1 MKALLATTAAVT
13 LAATLAAN
21 AQPVPPPPASG
32 PTCIQTYNID
42 HTKAPDDRTILFY
55 MRDGSVLQTNTR
67 NVCSGLS
74 INGFAYVSN
83 PAPQFCPGLQ
93 TIRVLRIGGVC
104 MLTPFVPYVA
114 PPKPVN

>member
-1 MKALLATTAAVT
+1 MKMLLATTAFT
-13 LAATLAAN
+13 LAATLAG
-21 AQPVPPPPASG
+21 AQPAAPPPPG

-55 MRDGSVLQTNTR
+55 MRDGTVLQTNTR
-67 NVCSGLS
+67 NACSGLS
-74 INGFAYVSN
+74 INGFRYVSD
-83 PAPQFCPGLQ
+83 PAPQFCPGVQ

-114 PPKPVN
+114 PPKPAN

>member
-1 MKALLATTAAVT
+1 MRALLATAAAVT

-21 AQPVPPPPASG
+21 AQPVPPASG
-32 PTCIQTYNID
+32 PACIETYNID

-67 NVCSGLS
+67 NACSGLS

-114 PPKPVN
+114 APKPAN